1 MINFVYL
8 IKKLTSSG
16 ETNAACERYD
26 YLAECYKPP
35 PPPPCSETCSKAA
48 AAEQCPR
55 EVL

>member
-1 MINFVYL
+1 MIYFVLL